1 MPRLRALFAILLAVT
16 WCSAAWHADLEAV
29 GMMFDHDHHAQHEDH
44 DTDHAPV
51 GAHDDHEQVFARD
64 VAKDQI
70 RMGTV
75 GGLWIA
81 VLSLAAWLVA
91 RLRPSITALKSTR
104 QWRETD
110 PPLARVWQF
119 VQRCAPESAAP
130 PALG

>member
-1 MPRLRALFAILLAVT
+1 
-16 WCSAAWHADLEAV
+16 
-29 GMMFDHDHHAQHEDH
+29 MMFDHEHRAHDDH
-44 DTDHAPV
+44 DTERAPV
-51 GAHDDHEQVFARD
+51 GAHDDHEEVFARD
-64 VAKDQI
+64 VAKEQI
-70 RMGTV
+70 RVGAV

-91 RLRPSITALKSTR
+91 SLRPSLAALKSAR
-104 QWRETD
+104 SWRETD